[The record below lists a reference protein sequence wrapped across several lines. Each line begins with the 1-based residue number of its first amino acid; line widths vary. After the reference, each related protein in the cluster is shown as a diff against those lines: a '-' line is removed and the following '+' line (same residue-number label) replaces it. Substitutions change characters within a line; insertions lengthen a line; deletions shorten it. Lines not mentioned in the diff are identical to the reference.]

1 MDSARLHTSIR
12 LSIHFLQGGRRWA
25 WGRRLRGDNML
36 EGKCGEG
43 EGGWVWCKLMHF
55 SIGTCEVFLESLQS
69 NISSRFL
76 FVSGLLRGDTINLII
91 QDIQLVGNSNRHGL
105 QRLDLNDGLLM
116 FVSVYHVTI
125 NGTGLEEC
133 QFNNLLGPVVVLR
146 SAMVYLTGTMLFTDI
161 RASTWADGAAIQIQ
175 TNAALWLQEPLY
187 AEFSNSS
194 AVKGGAIASVQLV
207 TEFCAFQYQTQGTY
221 TEHNITEMD
230 VSLVFSGNKA
240 VLAGNSVFVDGLYS
254 CSTRISSSLEGL
266 IDKQIIYNA
275 IFQFK
280 ESVNNGL
287 PEMTSTQNRICL
299 CTGELNNTAKLSCAQ
314 NAPLEITTYPGQDF
328 TVPII
333 CVDEIMQPV
342 FSNVYNR
349 LLPQDGDDAYYNNF
363 NWRLGSGQDIM
374 ELYSAT
380 CTPVN
385 YTILMNSTVYTS
397 EYSQGILSIYPSG
410 KVDCLAVPVVLNPCP
425 YGYQLD
431 KTHGNC
437 QCSRL
442 LRRYGFTC
450 DINTGVTRPSPESW
464 VGVVSNGTLIDGN
477 WSFEEAKIG
486 YSTDCPEAYCTRNLQ
501 VNLSDPST
509 ICRYDRVG
517 ILCGQCPEGESAVIG
532 SAVCQKCSNWWL
544 LTLPIFALLGI
555 VLVFF
560 LFLLRLTVAT
570 GTINGLIFY
579 ANIYNLTTHHLL
591 DYKSTLWLSAFIN
604 FLNLELGFPLCFFDG
619 LTPLTATYL
628 SFIVPIYL
636 WLLVLALIVLSRYI
650 QIVARL
656 IYRSAIP
663 VLATIIH
670 LSFSKLM
677 SFVVNCLTV
686 IHLDVEDAHGK
697 ASHRHVWYF
706 DGSVEYFGKRHI
718 GMFCL
723 SLFSLILFL
732 LPYIIFLTGIKWFSR
747 FHLANR
753 VRPFV
758 DAYCAPF
765 KDKWRFWFG
774 ARLWVLILFHILSV
788 SMKNYPYI
796 LTLVKCILITL
807 FTITQ
812 VAIMPY
818 KNILVNLLDAFFLVD
833 LTLIYIVTLY
843 DANYEV
849 LCNLFVIPVFLVF
862 CLIIAYHVHL
872 VTGRSKRIRQML
884 FKKTKMSKMS
894 VELEDST
901 QVTEDESERS
911 SLVNTPKPAATYSTL
926 LSVNDAEPPS
936 VYHYKPGVL
945 REPLLESDS
954 DNSS

>member
-1 MDSARLHTSIR
+1 MIR
-12 LSIHFLQGGRRWA
+12 
-25 WGRRLRGDNML
+25 DMN
-36 EGKCGEG
+36 
-43 EGGWVWCKLMHF
+43 
-55 SIGTCEVFLESLQS
+55 
-69 NISSRFL
+69 
-76 FVSGLLRGDTINLII
+76 
-91 QDIQLVGNSNRHGL
+91 LVGNSSRRGL
-105 QRLDLNDGLLM
+105 QKLDLDDGILM
-116 FVSVYHVTI
+116 FVSVNNVTI

-146 SAMVYLTGTMLFTDI
+146 SARVYLTGTMLFANI
-161 RASTWADGAAIQIQ
+161 RASTWANGAAIQIQ
-175 TNAALWLQEPLY
+175 STANLWLQEPLY

-194 AVKGGAIASVQLV
+194 SVTGGAITSVQLV
-207 TEFCAFQYQTQGTY
+207 TEFCAFQYQTQRIFM
-221 TEHNITEMD
+221 EHNITKMN

-240 VLAGNSVFVDGLYS
+240 VLAGNSIFVDDLYS
-254 CSTRISSSLEGL
+254 CSTRISPSLKGL
-266 IDKQIIYNA
+266 INKEIIYNA

-280 ESVNNGL
+280 ERVNNGL
-287 PEMTSTQNRICL
+287 PEMTSTPNRVCL
-299 CTGELNNTAKLSCAQ
+299 CIGDLNETSKLSCAQ
-314 NAPLEITTYPGQDF
+314 NAPLEITTFPGQDF

-333 CVDEIMQPV
+333 CVDEITQPV
-342 FSNVYNR
+342 FSNVYSH
-349 LLPQDGDDAYYNNF
+349 LLPQDGDDTYYNNF
-363 NWRLGSGQDIM
+363 NWRLGSGQDIS
-374 ELYSAT
+374 ELYSDA

-385 YTILMNSTVYTS
+385 STIFMNSTVYTS
-397 EYSQGILSIYPSG
+397 EYSQGFLNINPSG
-410 KVDCLAVPVVLNPCP
+410 KVDSLAVPIVLKPCP
-425 YGYQLD
+425 YGYKLD
-431 KTHGNC
+431 GHC
-437 QCSRL
+437 QCNEL
-442 LRRYGFTC
+442 LHRRGFVC
-450 DINTGVTRPSPESW
+450 DINTGITRPWRDGW
-464 VGVVSNGTLIDGN
+464 VGMVSNGTGIDGN
-477 WSFEEAKIG
+477 WSSEDAEIG
-486 YSTDCPEAYCTRNLQ
+486 YSPDCPDVYCNRTLK

-509 ICRYDRVG
+509 ICRHGRTG
-517 ILCGQCPEGESAVIG
+517 ILCGQCPEGQSAVIG
-532 SAVCQKCSNWWL
+532 SPICQKCSNWWL
-544 LTLPIFALLGI
+544 LILPIFALLGI

-579 ANIYNLTTHHLL
+579 ANIYHLSTHHLL
-591 DYKSTLWLSAFIN
+591 DFNSTLWLSVFVN

-619 LTPLTATYL
+619 LTSLTATYL

-636 WLLVLALIVLSRYI
+636 WLTVLALIVLSKHI

-656 IYRSAIP
+656 ISRSAVP

-670 LSFSKLM
+670 LSFSKLL
-677 SFVVNCLTV
+677 SFVVNGLSV
-686 IHLDVEDAHGK
+686 IHLDVGDAYGN
-697 ASHRHVWYF
+697 ASRRRVWYF
-706 DGSVEYFGKRHI
+706 DGSVEYFDRHHI

-723 SLFSLILFL
+723 SLVSLIFFL
-732 LPYIIFLTGIKWFSR
+732 LPYTIFLTGIKWFSR
-747 FHLANR
+747 FRLINYR

-774 ARLWVLILFHILSV
+774 ARLWVLIIFYILSV
-788 SMKNYPYI
+788 GMRNYSYI
-796 LTLVKCILITL
+796 LTLVKCIIITL

-833 LTLIYIVTLY
+833 LTLISIVTLY
-843 DANYEV
+843 DAHYQA
-849 LCNLFVIPVFLVF
+849 LSNLFVIPVFLVF

-926 LSVNDAEPPS
+926 LAVNDAEPPS

-945 REPLLESDS
+945 REPLLEGDS